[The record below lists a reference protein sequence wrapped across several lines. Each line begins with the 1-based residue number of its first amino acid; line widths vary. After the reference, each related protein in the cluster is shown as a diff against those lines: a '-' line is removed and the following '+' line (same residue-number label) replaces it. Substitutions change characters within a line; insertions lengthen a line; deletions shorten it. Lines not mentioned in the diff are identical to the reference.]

1 MAEVKTLEALKQAIL
16 LEKRGKTF
24 YLKVAEQS
32 EYVAV
37 SKFFELMAE
46 EEQDHIE
53 ILHKQFKSFKESGK
67 FENID
72 LGKFDPSLNAEQ
84 VLSEEI
90 KTKIS
95 GADFESAAIAA
106 AISMEEK
113 AIALYSERAENAT
126 DPEEKKV
133 FEWLSNWEKT
143 HLNYLFDIDKDLTE
157 RIWQAND
164 FWPF

>member
-53 ILHKQFKSFKESGK
+53 ILHKQFKSFKEFGK

-164 FWPF
+164 FWPY